1 MATKAA
7 GVFKKVTYK
16 KEVIGQWGEVPA
28 VTTGGQYL
36 RRTSSD
42 FNLTKD
48 TLESAELNPSFQLT
62 GIRTGVGSAEG
73 SLSGEFSPKSYAD
86 FFGSVLAKDFVAGA
100 SATGLTLAVAA
111 SGQYFTLTRSTGSWL
126 TDGVKVGNVVRIT
139 AGTGADPANLNNN
152 LLVLSM
158 TATVLTVQVLSR
170 VALVVQASITV
181 ATVSV
186 TGKTTLVPLTGHTD
200 DSYSIEQYYADI
212 SQSELYTG
220 LKVTSAAVSVSPSGL
235 STVDFS
241 FSGKDLA
248 QTGASEF
255 FTSPTNA
262 TTTGLLAGAT
272 GALIVNGAPGA
283 CITDASINIERNTES
298 TQCIGSTAVS
308 SIAVGKIR
316 ASGSCSAYFSDGTFR
331 DLYRNETNVSVV
343 LALTESNEKNANVV
357 AFVFPKVRFMS
368 ATNADSENSIVQSI
382 DWTALLN
389 DVTTGGL
396 PETTVMMQDT
406 ALV

>member
-36 RRTSSD
+36 RRTSAD

-170 VALVVQASITV
+170 VALVVQASIT
-181 ATVSV
+181 AAAVSV

-283 CITDASINIERNTES
+283 CITDASINIERAQEAA
-298 TQCIGSTAVS
+298 QCVGSNNASDIFVG
-308 SIAVGKIR
+308 SINV
-316 ASGSCSAYFSDGTFR
+316 SGSLSAYFSDGVIR
-331 DLYRNETNVSVV
+331 DYFANETPVTVV
-343 LALTESNEKNANVV
+343 IALTTSTEKNADVV
-357 AFVFPKVRFMS
+357 TFVLPKTKLGS
-368 ATNADSENSIVQSI
+368 STISDNQNGLVQAI
-382 DWTALLN
+382 DFTSLLN

-396 PETTVMMQDT
+396 IDSVILVQDT
-406 ALV
+406 SLV